1 MAACAFRGGGAP
13 ARPLFSA
20 PTHQKDQGITEG
32 AVPMP
37 LDSKKPAFDKSKLP
51 SRYVSVG
58 PQSAPHR
65 SYYYA
70 MGMTEEEIAQPFVG
84 VATCRSEEHTS
95 ELQSLMRISYAVFCL
110 KKKKNKDSTH
120 YKQQQLHT

>member
-1 MAACAFRGGGAP
+1 
-13 ARPLFSA
+13 
-20 PTHQKDQGITEG
+20 
-32 AVPMP
+32 MP

-84 VATCRSEEHTS
+84 VATCWNEAAPCNIALSRQAQSVKRGVKAAARPPPQFCPIHVPDGTAKGPTGPKTS
-95 ELQSLMRISYAVFCL
+95 PV
-110 KKKKNKDSTH
+110 
-120 YKQQQLHT
+120 

>member
-1 MAACAFRGGGAP
+1 
-13 ARPLFSA
+13 
-20 PTHQKDQGITEG
+20 
-32 AVPMP
+32 MP

-58 PQSAPHR
+58 PESAPHR

-70 MGMTEEEIAQPFVG
+70 MGMTEEEIAQPFAG
-84 VATCRSEEHTS
+84 VATCWNEAAPCNISLSRQARSEEHTS

-110 KKKKNKDSTH
+110 KKKTKSR
-120 YKQQQLHT
+120 Q